1 MSRSSTPL
9 ATTRSKMERASRDTK
24 KKSPLP
30 HDDQAP
36 RREGIFVL
44 GEQDQAVVF
53 DAALRQDWDSITRIY
68 DALDTER
75 DLSDMRTE
83 YRVTLATRLCGKSP
97 AEMAQTEAD
106 KRAARRRK
114 ARRSRQQSVDDPDTI
129 NDSTAT
135 SQLPAIEQKL
145 RNPLAAKRA
154 VKGMRRT
161 VAGHTALHLA
171 ARAHAP
177 PEVIEGLMKLQPA
190 AIRARDRTSQ
200 TPLHLAC
207 CGGVPY
213 KATRS
218 TSVRHAV
225 GAQRVRRRG
234 RCGRPVAWRV
244 RQRGGAR
251 ARRTMCEARGR
262 NVFR

>member
-106 KRAARRRK
+106 KRAA
-114 ARRSRQQSVDDPDTI
+114 
-129 NDSTAT
+129 
-135 SQLPAIEQKL
+135 
-145 RNPLAAKRA
+145 AAQ
-154 VKGMRRT
+154 G
-161 VAGHTALHLA
+161 A
-171 ARAHAP
+171 AEP
-177 PEVIEGLMKLQPA
+177 P
-190 AIRARDRTSQ
+190 
-200 TPLHLAC
+200 
-207 CGGVPY
+207 
-213 KATRS
+213 
-218 TSVRHAV
+218 AV
-225 GAQRVRRRG
+225 G
-234 RCGRPVAWRV
+234 GRP
-244 RQRGGAR
+244 GHYL
-251 ARRTMCEARGR
+251 
-262 NVFR
+262 

>member
-154 VKGMRRT
+154 VKG
-161 VAGHTALHLA
+161 
-171 ARAHAP
+171 
-177 PEVIEGLMKLQPA
+177 I
-190 AIRARDRTSQ
+190 
-200 TPLHLAC
+200 
-207 CGGVPY
+207 
-213 KATRS
+213 
-218 TSVRHAV
+218 
-225 GAQRVRRRG
+225 
-234 RCGRPVAWRV
+234 
-244 RQRGGAR
+244 
-251 ARRTMCEARGR
+251 
-262 NVFR
+262 

>member
-53 DAALRQDWDSITRIY
+53 DAALRQDWDSITRIH

-106 KRAARRRK
+106 
-114 ARRSRQQSVDDPDTI
+114 
-129 NDSTAT
+129 
-135 SQLPAIEQKL
+135 
-145 RNPLAAKRA
+145 
-154 VKGMRRT
+154 
-161 VAGHTALHLA
+161 
-171 ARAHAP
+171 
-177 PEVIEGLMKLQPA
+177 
-190 AIRARDRTSQ
+190 
-200 TPLHLAC
+200 
-207 CGGVPY
+207 
-213 KATRS
+213 
-218 TSVRHAV
+218 
-225 GAQRVRRRG
+225 
-234 RCGRPVAWRV
+234 
-244 RQRGGAR
+244 
-251 ARRTMCEARGR
+251 
-262 NVFR
+262 